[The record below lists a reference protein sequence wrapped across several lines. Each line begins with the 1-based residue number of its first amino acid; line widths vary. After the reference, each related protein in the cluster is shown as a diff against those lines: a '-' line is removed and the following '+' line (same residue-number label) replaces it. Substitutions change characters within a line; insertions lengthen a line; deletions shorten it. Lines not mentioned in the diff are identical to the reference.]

1 MIRTAILIA
10 ATLLLHGCIYAI
22 SSPLAEKADR
32 SVSFER
38 FLSHPDLFQGKLIIL
53 GGTITQYQAMR
64 QGTLLEVAHKPLD
77 YWGKP
82 EHTRRMS
89 GNFLVF
95 HRGPLNPL
103 AYAPGVDITIA
114 GEVLGPDDPHLGKK
128 QVDLPVILTHEHR
141 IWSRERQTS
150 DKPQWMDPLY
160 DPDSPAKRD

>member
-10 ATLLLHGCIYAI
+10 ATLLLHGCTYAI

-32 SVSFER
+32 NIAFER
-38 FLSHPDLFQGKLIIL
+38 FSSHPDLFQGKLIIL
-53 GGTITQYQAMR
+53 GGTITQFQVMR
-64 QGTLLEVAHKPLD
+64 QGTLLEVAYKPLD

-82 EHTRRMS
+82 ERTRRVS
-89 GNFLVF
+89 GSFFVF

-103 AYAPGVDITIA
+103 AYAPGADITIA
-114 GEVLGPDDPHLGKK
+114 GEVLRPNDPVLGNTL
-128 QVDLPVILTHEHR
+128 VDLPVILTREHR
-141 IWSRERQTS
+141 IWSRERQTG